1 MPSEIFDIR
10 CPIGVELEYEVLEP
24 GFVFLPHFLLRNEAG
39 IDLFVS
45 NDVDP
50 EWRRR
55 RRPPGRY
62 ISTGWIP
69 GNLLVEGAVSVIA
82 VISTLEP
89 LTARAVI
96 VDAIQFRVVFP
107 LGARDSSRGD
117 ALVPSPGVVQPL
129 LRWTTRYMP
138 RSEEAESERP
148 EEQVRESL
156 RNVTVHAD

>member
-1 MPSEIFDIR
+1 
-10 CPIGVELEYEVLEP
+10 VLEP
-24 GFVFLPHFLLRNEAG
+24 GFVFVPHFLLRNEAG
-39 IDLFVS
+39 VDLFVS

-69 GNLLVEGAVSVIA
+69 GNLLVEGAVSVIP

-89 LTARAVI
+89 LTVRGDAL
-96 VDAIQFRVVFP
+96 DAIQFRVVFP

-117 ALVPSPGVVQPL
+117 VLVPSPGVVQPL
-129 LRWTTRYMP
+129 LRWTTRCMR
-138 RSEEAESERP
+138 RSEDAESERA
-148 EEQVRESL
+148 EEQVLESF
-156 RNVTVHAD
+156 